1 MENYNYSGGDDFLNT
16 VETPQPTG
24 NTGLGIGALVT
35 SILGLLC
42 CGPCTIVAIILAL
55 VERSKHGKMSSLGKA
70 GLIVGIIGVV
80 LWIIGVIFYI
90 IYFVIIGAAAGS
102 SYYYY

>member
-16 VETPQPTG
+16 VETPQPSG

-35 SILGLLC
+35 SILGMLC

-55 VERSKHGKMSSLGKA
+55 VERSKYGKMSGLGKA

-80 LWIIGVIFYI
+80 LWILGVV
-90 IYFVIIGAAAGS
+90 IYAVIVGIGAAAS
-102 SYYYY
+102 TPYYYY